1 VTPVAGP
8 ALPGGAVVCAGDR
21 IVAVGP
27 AEELGR
33 RFPGAAVEDLGDAIL
48 VPGLVDA
55 HCHLEGSLLGGRLA
69 PDTFG
74 AWLGRFLQ
82 LRLRIPP
89 EDYAIAARHG
99 ALCALRA
106 GTTTLADSGPT
117 GAGASAVTEAGIA
130 GAVHLEAFGTAEG
143 AEAERAATAAAE
155 AVAAL
160 DADAG
165 PRVRVGL
172 SPHAPYTVGPAFWR
186 ALAGQGAVAAR
197 PWATHLAESPDEHRV
212 VARGDGPLAEAFAP
226 IGFVA
231 GRWGG
236 PDGATVVQRVAA
248 GGALRD
254 GLVAAHCV
262 RLGADDPATLRDAGV
277 RVAHCPRSNEYL
289 LTGTAPLAAM
299 REAGVVVGLGTD
311 SPASGGDYDVRAE
324 ARACARV
331 HGGAIAADELLR
343 MATLG
348 GAEVLGLADEVGT
361 LAPGRRAD
369 LVALRPAAPAGGDP
383 AATALAEDTV
393 VDLVVAAGEVLV
405 RDGRPLLEAA
415 GAIDARAREARQRLW

>member
-1 VTPVAGP
+1 
-8 ALPGGAVVCAGDR
+8 
-21 IVAVGP
+21 
-27 AEELGR
+27 
-33 RFPGAAVEDLGDAIL
+33 
-48 VPGLVDA
+48 
-55 HCHLEGSLLGGRLA
+55 
-69 PDTFG
+69 
-74 AWLGRFLQ
+74 
-82 LRLRIPP
+82 
-89 EDYAIAARHG
+89 
-99 ALCALRA
+99 
-106 GTTTLADSGPT
+106 
-117 GAGASAVTEAGIA
+117 
-130 GAVHLEAFGTAEG
+130 
-143 AEAERAATAAAE
+143 
-155 AVAAL
+155 
-160 DADAG
+160 
-165 PRVRVGL
+165 
-172 SPHAPYTVGPAFWR
+172 
-186 ALAGQGAVAAR
+186 
-197 PWATHLAESPDEHRV
+197 
-212 VARGDGPLAEAFAP
+212 
-226 IGFVA
+226 
-231 GRWGG
+231 
-236 PDGATVVQRVAA
+236 
-248 GGALRD
+248 
-254 GLVAAHCV
+254 V

-415 GAIDARAREARQRLW
+415 GAVDARAREARQRLW